1 MSSKMRKPISILLLM
16 ALVVS
21 GLAACGTPTAA
32 PEPTKAEV
40 PTTEPETTKAEVAT
54 TAPEPTEVEVPTTEP
69 EPAIQPGELEV
80 GVGWTEGTAFD
91 LVKEI
96 GDSMEQDY
104 PGTKVTYTFNNTEAR
119 PAITMRMEAGDPL
132 DVDWAFTALR
142 ESSHSLVDNDYIYDL
157 TDTLNEARA
166 DGTRW
171 IDDFHPVFVPA
182 LTYKDRIWGA
192 PDEVWVML
200 LHYNK
205 GLFDQWGLQPPKTW
219 AELLTLCETIKA
231 KGVAPIAVTGQ
242 VPDYVG
248 IWSDL
253 LFQRIAG
260 TDKTMEVM
268 WKETDKG
275 MATDADY
282 LLAAQELNKL
292 ATSGYLID
300 GWQALD
306 FTTSQLY
313 FFQGKAAMIL
323 MGSWLM
329 KEMKDSIPEG
339 FQLGVA
345 PFPTYD
351 GGHGNQEAMFGNVT
365 GWNVMAQSDVPDLA
379 IEFLRRYTSDE
390 AATKR
395 VEQLGSFVPNSHVAQ
410 PTGVYGATEA
420 MAAASGNEFILY
432 FFGVSGGQFGMST
445 AWYGPIV
452 EMWAGQLTPEEAL
465 TKIDAN
471 LNSIREQRKL
481 AGGSIYEPTAT
492 P

>member
-1 MSSKMRKPISILLLM
+1 MGARMRKAISVVMLVV
-16 ALVVS
+16 LVVS
-21 GLAACGTPTAA
+21 SLVACGTPTAA
-32 PEPTKAEV
+32 PEPTKGPVVE
-40 PTTEPETTKAEVAT
+40 PTSV
-54 TAPEPTEVEVPTTEP
+54 PEPTEVT
-69 EPAIQPGELEV
+69 IQPGNLEV

-96 GDSMEQDY
+96 GDSMEADY

-119 PAITMRMEAGDPL
+119 PAIEMRMEAGDPL

-142 ESSHSLVDNDYIYDL
+142 ESSHSLVDNGYIMDL
-157 TDTLNEARA
+157 TDIVNAPRA
-166 DGTRW
+166 DGSRW

-182 LTYKDRIWGA
+182 LTYKDKIWGV
-192 PDEVWVML
+192 PDEVWIMT

-205 GLFDQWGLQPPKTW
+205 GLFDEWGLKPATTW
-219 AELLTLCETIKA
+219 SEFLQLCETIKG

-260 TDKTMEVM
+260 ADKTLEIMWTDTDK
-268 WKETDKG
+268 K
-275 MATDADY
+275 MATDPDY
-282 LLAAQELNKL
+282 LLAAEELNKL
-292 ATSGYLID
+292 SANGYLID

-345 PFPTYD
+345 PFPAYE
-351 GGHGNQEAMFGNVT
+351 GGNGDQEAMFGNVT
-365 GWNVMAQSDVPDLA
+365 AWNVMADSDVPGLA
-379 IEFLRRYTSDE
+379 VEFLRRYTSAE

-395 VEQLGSFVPNSHVAQ
+395 VEQLGSFVPNKGVAQ
-410 PTGVYGATEA
+410 PGGIYGAAET
-420 MAAASGNEFILY
+420 MAAASSSKFILY
-432 FFGVSGGQFGMST
+432 FFGVSSGQFGMPT

-465 TKIDAN
+465 AKIDAN
-471 LNSIREQRKL
+471 LESIRAQRAV
-481 AGGSIYEPTAT
+481 AGGSITEPTAV